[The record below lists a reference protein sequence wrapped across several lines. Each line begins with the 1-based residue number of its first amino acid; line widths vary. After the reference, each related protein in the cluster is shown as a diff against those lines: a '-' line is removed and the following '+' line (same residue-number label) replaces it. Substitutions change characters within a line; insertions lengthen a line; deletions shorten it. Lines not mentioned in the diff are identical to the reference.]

1 MKIQTFTGAKDER
14 GELAETIKKSQF
26 DILLTTYE
34 YIIKDTSFFQ
44 SFTWTVLLI
53 DEAHRIKNSQSLL
66 HTTLKTV
73 CSRCSPRSRRM
84 FNDVL
89 DQCYMSNSSHWYTD
103 SEQSIRIVFVI
114 IILCSEDLSYS
125 TS

>member
-1 MKIQTFTGAKDER
+1 MLNERKKCRVIFNRFAPSLKIETFTGAKDER
-14 GELAETIKKSQF
+14 SELAETIKNSQF

-73 CSRCSPRSRRM
+73 CSPFSLRSRDM
-84 FNDVL
+84 CKNIL
-89 DQCYMSNSSHWYTD
+89 DQCNMSNSSHWYSH
-103 SEQSIRIVFVI
+103 SE
-114 IILCSEDLSYS
+114 
-125 TS
+125 

>member
-1 MKIQTFTGAKDER
+1 MITPIQSVENISDRFAPGLNIQTFTGAKDER

-34 YIIKDTSFFQ
+34 YIIKDTLFFQ

-73 CSRCSPRSRRM
+73 G
-84 FNDVL
+84 L
-89 DQCYMSNSSHWYTD
+89 
-103 SEQSIRIVFVI
+103 I
-114 IILCSEDLSYS
+114 
-125 TS
+125 

>member
-1 MKIQTFTGAKDER
+1 MINRIQSIENIFDRFAPGLKIQTFTGAKDER
-14 GELAETIKKSQF
+14 SELEETIKKSQF

-73 CSRCSPRSRRM
+73 CLILHS
-84 FNDVL
+84 F
-89 DQCYMSNSSHWYTD
+89 SNS
-103 SEQSIRIVFVI
+103 E
-114 IILCSEDLSYS
+114 SYVKGFS
-125 TS
+125 S

>member
-1 MKIQTFTGAKDER
+1 MDKRIIKVNRLLKCQRKSLELNFNRFAPGLKIEIFTGAKDER
-14 GELAETIKKSQF
+14 HELAETIKKSKF

-44 SFTWTVLLI
+44 SFTWNILLI

-73 CSRCSPRSRRM
+73 R
-84 FNDVL
+84 
-89 DQCYMSNSSHWYTD
+89 
-103 SEQSIRIVFVI
+103 
-114 IILCSEDLSYS
+114 
-125 TS
+125 